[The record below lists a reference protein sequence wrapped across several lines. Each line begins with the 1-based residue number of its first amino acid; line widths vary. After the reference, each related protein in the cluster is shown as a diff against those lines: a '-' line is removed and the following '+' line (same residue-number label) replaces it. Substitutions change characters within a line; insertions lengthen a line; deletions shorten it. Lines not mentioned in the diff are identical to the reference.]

1 MSINLYPSNQ
11 DLNIAFHNLT
21 HKLRWN
27 KFLIIYDMDSG
38 KNKKFK
44 TRLK

>member
-1 MSINLYPSNQ
+1 MAINLYPSNQ

>member
-38 KNKKFK
+38 KKKKFK